1 MKDELSRSDKAYI
14 TSFYDSM
21 TQKAM
26 AEQLEVTP
34 RMVRN
39 FIDFKR
45 QKVIRQHQ
53 KDKLRIGGV
62 ARPLREERII
72 YDARQKDKLRIGS
85 VARPSK
91 EERII
96 YDPFDANY
104 DYHTLSESEK
114 DIYNK
119 LSKINDNS
127 LVGTE

>member
-1 MKDELSRSDKAYI
+1 MKDKLSRSDKAYI

-34 RMVRN
+34 RMVRE

-53 KDKLRIGGV
+53 R
-62 ARPLREERII
+62 
-72 YDARQKDKLRIGS
+72 DKLRIGS

-96 YDPFDANY
+96 YDPLDANY

-119 LSKINDNS
+119 LSKNK
-127 LVGTE
+127 